1 MKIHISAWRHGV
13 KLSQDPLVPIRRS
26 IPRSPTFIQ
35 SFEQALDIDD
45 FIKAISTGLKQD
57 GNRVGESKQVARSRE
72 SLAETLEERLSHC
85 QIGMSNLLHSMEIP
99 SLDVLTELTVLE
111 SLRCRSLEI
120 DRCLLSFFLF
130 DLEFLDH
137 LKILD
142 QFMFCNDVMFN
153 QRLTQALF
161 SSSEDPRY
169 IAGRRP
175 VGVSA
180 RLLRRGTW
188 PPGGFDLAF
197 ALRTV
202 ILDSLALDQRPAS
215 YRDSS
220 AWIDLEDRLSFAI
233 SPGIEQDGDETA
245 YKAESID
252 GFGFLMIDFK
262 PPEALRSL
270 LGPEVLGQYRIVNT
284 YLMKLLRLQSMMK
297 SNWHLI
303 RPRRQYGASGI
314 RKSSGTRCN
323 QYIDAVDVLATHS
336 QRLLDG
342 LVSYTWD
349 IAIGTT
355 WSSFVG
361 RVERVKEVIRFRER
375 WSMEEQGKDG
385 AERFDRDIGQHEGHQ
400 MIESVEQ
407 LNKIHRLTLTEIMNC
422 LFLRPKQRSYLSL
435 LSRSLFDTI
444 IQFSVHLDQEY
455 RAFCSARDE
464 TNEQHDEQE
473 LERKENRLMMAIERI
488 KLQQSN
494 GIETLLKSLDQLNQ
508 RSVDHQPRA
517 SHSHLAP
524 DPGRKIG
531 FLQQL
536 IVRLDF
542 NSFFFDPPQLD

>member
-188 PPGGFDLAF
+188 PPGGFDLSF

-220 AWIDLEDRLSFAI
+220 AWTDLEDRLSFAI

-314 RKSSGTRCN
+314 RKPSGTRCN

>member
-13 KLSQDPLVPIRRS
+13 KLSQDPLVIRRS

-297 SNWHLI
+297 SNWYLI

-314 RKSSGTRCN
+314 RKPSGTRCN